1 MANGEVFVS
10 GKEECFAVKVSG
22 RATFECVAP
31 LRDLAGKLD
40 NISFSKVDIDLG
52 GCLGM
57 DSTFMGV
64 LAMMALRAKKAK
76 AVITVWNADEM
87 NKGLLAGLGLK
98 KLFQYQEGVVE
109 MGQFQTGSNTGTPL
123 NKVENATT
131 VLEAHKTLIDA
142 DAANKQR
149 FDSVVEMTQ
158 QDIDRMQDK
167 I

>member
-1 MANGEVFVS
+1 MA
-10 GKEECFAVKVSG
+10 AVITITNKGTDYYVTVNG
-22 RATFECVAP
+22 RATFEHAP
-31 LRDLAGKLD
+31 QLRSLAKTLETAPYTSI
-40 NISFSKVDIDLG
+40 NVDLG
-52 GCLGM
+52 QCTGM

-131 VLEAHKTLIDA
+131 VLEAHKTLMDV
-142 DAANKQR
+142 
-149 FDSVVEMTQ
+149 DSDNVAKFEKVVEFVQ
-158 QDIDRMQDK
+158 KDLDK
-167 I
+167 LNEK

>member
-131 VLEAHKTLIDA
+131 VLEAHKTLMDV
-142 DAANKQR
+142 
-149 FDSVVEMTQ
+149 DSDNVAKFEKVVEFVQ
-158 QDIDRMQDK
+158 KDLDK
-167 I
+167 LNEK

>member
-109 MGQFQTGSNTGTPL
+109 MGQIQADSNNAGPVG
-123 NKVENATT
+123 KVENATT
-131 VLEAHKTLIDA
+131 VLEAHKTLMDV
-142 DAANKQR
+142 
-149 FDSVVEMTQ
+149 DSENVAKFEKVVEFVQ
-158 QDIDRMQDK
+158 KDLDK
-167 I
+167 LNEK

>member
-31 LRDLAGKLD
+31 LRDLAAKLD
-40 NISFSKVDIDLG
+40 SISFSRVDIDLKE
-52 GCLGM
+52 CTGM

-131 VLEAHKTLIDA
+131 VLEAHKTLMDV
-142 DAANKQR
+142 
-149 FDSVVEMTQ
+149 DSDNVAKFEKVVEFVQ
-158 QDIDRMQDK
+158 KDLDK
-167 I
+167 LNEK